1 MNKTEILKNN
11 IINFILPFNSK
22 RRFVIQYIYRLL
34 NNKNNQVNLKE
45 KIKEIGLKDAIKYS
59 FNQLVIKTSREYQ
72 DEKYKK
78 WIQNHT
84 PSEEELNRQEN
95 ETFEYEPLISII
107 TVINNKTENLDN
119 FLQCIKKQT
128 YKNWELYLIDISNL
142 ENINIEQNSKIK
154 YIKINKNI
162 TISECYNE
170 ALTMIKGEWVSFIK
184 LDDILEQTAFYEI
197 VRTLNNY
204 KETQMIY
211 TDEDMFEN
219 SLENRYNPFFKP
231 DFSPDF
237 LRSNNYIGKFTV
249 ISTSLVNEIGR
260 FRKEFDDIREYDT
273 YLRISEKT
281 KNIVHIPNVL
291 YHIRKTK
298 LIENN
303 TEQLEKKAIKE
314 HLDRLKIEYYDIEIK
329 KENDLN
335 LNRIK
340 YKIKG
345 NPLISII
352 IPNKDSIK
360 YLKRALKSIIQS
372 NYQNFEIIIVENNS
386 KNKRTFKYYNKIIKN
401 DKIKVIYYKE
411 KVFNYSAINNY
422 GVTYAKGEYILL
434 LNNDVEVI
442 NKEWLEEML
451 SICQRKD
458 VGAVGAKLLYKDSLV
473 QHAGVVIGMGGIAG
487 HVDKMIRDS
496 EMGYHARAVVVNNYS
511 AVTAACLM
519 TKKELYK
526 KINGLDE
533 GFKVAFNDIDFCMKI
548 RRENK
553 LIVYTPYAKL
563 YHYESRTRGYE
574 DTPEKRKRFN
584 SEIQLFERK
593 WKKEL
598 DKKDPYFNKNLDL
611 YSEQCE
617 IKEQ

>member
-11 IINFILPFNSK
+11 IINFILPLNSK
-22 RRFVIQYIYRLL
+22 RRFIIQYIYRLL
-34 NNKNNQVNLKE
+34 NNKENIINLKE
-45 KIKEIGLKDAIKYS
+45 KIKEIGLKEAIKYS
-59 FNQLVIKTSREYQ
+59 FNKLVIKTSREYQ

-84 PSEEELNRQEN
+84 PPEEELNRQKN

-107 TVINNKTENLDN
+107 TVVNNETENLDD

-128 YKNWELYLIDISNL
+128 YKNWELYLIDISHSK
-142 ENINIEQNSKIK
+142 NINMEQNSKIK
-154 YIKINKNI
+154 YIKINKDT

-184 LDDILEQTAFYEI
+184 VDDILEKTAFYEI
-197 VRTLNNY
+197 VKTLNDY
-204 KETQMIY
+204 KEAQMIY

-219 SLENRYNPFFKP
+219 SLENKYNPFFKP

-237 LRSNNYIGKFTV
+237 LRSNNYIGNFALIKTNL
-249 ISTSLVNEIGR
+249 INEIGK
-260 FRKEFDDIREYDT
+260 FRKEFDGVREYDT

-291 YHIRKTK
+291 YHVRKTK
-298 LIENN
+298 MIENN
-303 TEQLEKKAIKE
+303 TEQLGKEAIKE
-314 HLDRLKIEYYDIEIK
+314 HLNRLKIEYYDIQIK

-335 LNRIK
+335 LYQIK

-360 YLKRALKSIIQS
+360 YLKRAINSILQS

-386 KNKRTFKYYNKIIKN
+386 KNKKTFKYYDKISKN
-401 DKIKVIYYKE
+401 DKIKIISYKE

-422 GVTYAKGEYILL
+422 AVRYAKGEYILL
-434 LNNDVEVI
+434 LNNDIKVI

-451 SICQRKD
+451 GICQRED
-458 VGAVGAKLLYKDSLV
+458 VGAVGAKLLYKDNLV

-487 HVDKMIRDS
+487 HVDKMIQDS
-496 EMGYHARAVVVNNYS
+496 QIGYHARAVVVNNYS

-526 KINGLDE
+526 KVNGLDE
-533 GFKVAFNDIDFCMKI
+533 EFKVAFNDIDFCMKI
-548 RRENK
+548 RKENK

-563 YHYESRTRGYE
+563 YHYESKTRGYE
-574 DTPEKRKRFN
+574 DTPEKRQRFN
-584 SEIQLFERK
+584 NEIQLFEKK
-593 WKKEL
+593 WKSEL

-611 YSEQCE
+611 YSEQCQ
-617 IKEQ
+617 IKE

>member
-22 RRFVIQYIYRLL
+22 RRFIIQYIYRLL
-34 NNKNNQVNLKE
+34 NNKENLINLKE
-45 KIKEIGLKDAIKYS
+45 KIKELGLKEAIKYS
-59 FNQLVIKTSREYQ
+59 FNKLVIKTSREYQ

-84 PSEEELNRQEN
+84 PSEEELNRQKN

-107 TVINNKTENLDN
+107 TIVNNETENLDD
-119 FLQCIKKQT
+119 FLQGIKSQT
-128 YKNWELYLIDISNL
+128 YDNWELYLLDISNL

-184 LDDILEQTAFYEI
+184 VDDILEKTAFYEI
-197 VRTLNNY
+197 VKTLNDY
-204 KETQMIY
+204 KEAQMIY
-211 TDEDMFEN
+211 TDEDMFEH

-237 LRSNNYIGKFTV
+237 LRSNNYIGNFALIKTNL
-249 ISTSLVNEIGR
+249 INEIGK
-260 FRKEFDDIREYDT
+260 FRKEFDDVREYDL

-281 KNIVHIPNVL
+281 KNIVHISNVL
-291 YHIRKTK
+291 YHVRKTK
-298 LIENN
+298 MIENN
-303 TEQLEKKAIKE
+303 TEQLGKEAIKE
-314 HLDRLKIEYYDIEIK
+314 HLNRLKIEYYDIEIK

-335 LNRIK
+335 LYQIK

-360 YLKRALKSIIQS
+360 YLKRAIDSILQS

-386 KNKRTFKYYNKIIKN
+386 KNKKTFKYYDKISKN
-401 DKIKVIYYKE
+401 DKIKIIYYKE

-422 GVTYAKGEYILL
+422 AVTYAKGEYILL
-434 LNNDVEVI
+434 LNNDIKVI

-451 SICQRKD
+451 GICQRED
-458 VGAVGAKLLYKDSLV
+458 VGAVGAKLLYKDNLV

-487 HVDKMIRDS
+487 HVDKMIQDS
-496 EMGYHARAVVVNNYS
+496 QIGYHARAVVVNNYS

-526 KINGLDE
+526 KVNGLDE
-533 GFKVAFNDIDFCMKI
+533 EFKVAFNDIDFCMKI
-548 RRENK
+548 RKENK

-563 YHYESRTRGYE
+563 YHYESKTRGYE
-574 DTPEKRKRFN
+574 DTPEKQQRFN
-584 SEIQLFERK
+584 NEIQLFEKK
-593 WKKEL
+593 WKSEL

-617 IKEQ
+617 IKE

>member
-11 IINFILPFNSK
+11 IINFILPLNSK
-22 RRFVIQYIYRLL
+22 RRFIIQYIYRLL
-34 NNKNNQVNLKE
+34 NNKENIINLKE
-45 KIKEIGLKDAIKYS
+45 KIKEIGLKEAIKYS
-59 FNQLVIKTSREYQ
+59 FNKLVIKTSREYQ

-78 WIQNHT
+78 WIQNNM
-84 PSEEELNRQEN
+84 PSEEELNRQKN

-107 TVINNKTENLDN
+107 TVVNNETENLDD

-128 YKNWELYLIDISNL
+128 YKNWELYLIDISHSK
-142 ENINIEQNSKIK
+142 NINMEQNSKIK
-154 YIKINKNI
+154 YIKINKDT

-184 LDDILEQTAFYEI
+184 VDDILEKTAFYEI
-197 VRTLNNY
+197 VKTLNDY
-204 KETQMIY
+204 KEAQMIY

-219 SLENRYNPFFKP
+219 SLENKYNPFFKP

-237 LRSNNYIGKFTV
+237 LRSNNYIGNFALIKTNL
-249 ISTSLVNEIGR
+249 INEIGK
-260 FRKEFDDIREYDT
+260 FRKEFDGVREYDT

-291 YHIRKTK
+291 YHVRKTK
-298 LIENN
+298 MIENN
-303 TEQLEKKAIKE
+303 TEQLGKEAIKE
-314 HLDRLKIEYYDIEIK
+314 HLNRLKIEYYDIQIK

-335 LNRIK
+335 LYQIK

-360 YLKRALKSIIQS
+360 YLKRAINSILQS

-386 KNKRTFKYYNKIIKN
+386 KNKKTFKYYDKISKN
-401 DKIKVIYYKE
+401 DKIKIISYKE

-422 GVTYAKGEYILL
+422 AVRYAKGEYILL
-434 LNNDVEVI
+434 LNNDIKVI

-451 SICQRKD
+451 GICQRED
-458 VGAVGAKLLYKDSLV
+458 VGAVGAKLLYKDNLV

-487 HVDKMIRDS
+487 HVDKMIQDS
-496 EMGYHARAVVVNNYS
+496 QIGYHARAVVVNNYS

-526 KINGLDE
+526 KVNGLDE
-533 GFKVAFNDIDFCMKI
+533 EFKVAFNDIDFCMKI
-548 RRENK
+548 RKENK

-563 YHYESRTRGYE
+563 YHYESKTRGYE
-574 DTPEKRKRFN
+574 DTPEKRQRFN
-584 SEIQLFERK
+584 NEIQLFEKK
-593 WKKEL
+593 WKSEL

-611 YSEQCE
+611 YSEQCQ
-617 IKEQ
+617 IKE

>member
-11 IINFILPFNSK
+11 IINFILPLNSK
-22 RRFVIQYIYRLL
+22 RRFIIQYIYRLL
-34 NNKNNQVNLKE
+34 NNKENIINLKE
-45 KIKEIGLKDAIKYS
+45 KIKEIGLKEAIKYS
-59 FNQLVIKTSREYQ
+59 FNKLVIKTSREYQ

-84 PSEEELNRQEN
+84 PPEEELNRQKN

-107 TVINNKTENLDN
+107 TVVNNETENLDD

-128 YKNWELYLIDISNL
+128 YKNWELYLIDISHSK
-142 ENINIEQNSKIK
+142 NINMEQNSKIK
-154 YIKINKNI
+154 YIKINKDT

-184 LDDILEQTAFYEI
+184 VDDILEKTAFYEI
-197 VRTLNNY
+197 VKTLNDY
-204 KETQMIY
+204 KEAQMIY

-219 SLENRYNPFFKP
+219 SLENKYNPFFKP

-237 LRSNNYIGKFTV
+237 LRSNNYIGNFALIKTNL
-249 ISTSLVNEIGR
+249 INEIGK
-260 FRKEFDDIREYDT
+260 FRKEFDGVREYDT

-291 YHIRKTK
+291 YHVRKTK
-298 LIENN
+298 MIENN
-303 TEQLEKKAIKE
+303 TEQLGKEAIKE
-314 HLDRLKIEYYDIEIK
+314 HLNRLKIEYYDIQIK

-335 LNRIK
+335 LYQIK

-360 YLKRALKSIIQS
+360 YLKRAINSILQS

-386 KNKRTFKYYNKIIKN
+386 KNKKTFKYYDKISKN
-401 DKIKVIYYKE
+401 DKIKIISHKE

-422 GVTYAKGEYILL
+422 AVRYAKGEYILL
-434 LNNDVEVI
+434 LNNDIKVI

-451 SICQRKD
+451 GICQRED
-458 VGAVGAKLLYKDSLV
+458 VGAVGAKLLYKDNLV

-487 HVDKMIRDS
+487 HVDKMIQDS
-496 EMGYHARAVVVNNYS
+496 QIGYHARAVVVNNYS

-526 KINGLDE
+526 KVNGLDE
-533 GFKVAFNDIDFCMKI
+533 EFKVAFNDIDFCMKI
-548 RRENK
+548 RKENK

-563 YHYESRTRGYE
+563 YHYESKTRGYE
-574 DTPEKRKRFN
+574 DTPEKRQRFN
-584 SEIQLFERK
+584 NEIQLFEKK
-593 WKKEL
+593 WKSEL

-611 YSEQCE
+611 YSEQCQ
-617 IKEQ
+617 IKE